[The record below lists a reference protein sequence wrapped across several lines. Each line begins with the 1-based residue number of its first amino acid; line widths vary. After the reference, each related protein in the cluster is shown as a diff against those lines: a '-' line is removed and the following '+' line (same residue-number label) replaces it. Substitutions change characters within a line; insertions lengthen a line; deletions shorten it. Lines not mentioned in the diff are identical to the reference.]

1 MDPALE
7 QFARAIVAGKT
18 PREAYVSAAVGV
30 TGRSLPE
37 ATAET
42 AALVVELRAQA
53 PAVPAVP
60 AVRGH
65 AAVREL
71 ARKYTV
77 EAIQGL
83 VAIGQDPLA
92 PHSARAMAWCAVLD
106 RGHGKPEQKHELE
119 VSVFEGLPPDKREI
133 LDAACELL
141 LSRAASPAVID
152 VTPNGRAHD

>member
-7 QFARAIVAGKT
+7 QFARAIAAGKT
-18 PREAYVSAAVGV
+18 PREAYVSAGVGV

-42 AALVVELRAQA
+42 AALVAELRAQA
-53 PAVPAVP
+53 PIVPAV

-77 EAIQGL
+77 EAIRGL

-92 PHSARAMAWCAVLD
+92 PHSARAMAWQAILD

-141 LSRAASPAVID
+141 LSRAAVPAVID